1 MDEPSTATGS
11 TTLRGVLDAYA
22 DAGFSGSF
30 SVVEGARLECLTC
43 GETFGASSASM
54 SSLRRME
61 GASDPDDML
70 AVVAITCPRCA
81 ARGTVVLGFGPNAA
95 AEDGD
100 VLGALRDDRPDD
112 QLPGNSA
119 PGETRGDG

>member
-1 MDEPSTATGS
+1 MDETTTATGP

-30 SVVEGARLECLTC
+30 TVMERAQLECHAC
-43 GETFGASSASM
+43 GATFDASSASM

-81 ARGTVVLGFGPNAA
+81 AQGTVVLGYGPNAT

-100 VLGALRDDRPDD
+100 VLQALRDDRPGD

-119 PGETRGDG
+119 PGEARGDD